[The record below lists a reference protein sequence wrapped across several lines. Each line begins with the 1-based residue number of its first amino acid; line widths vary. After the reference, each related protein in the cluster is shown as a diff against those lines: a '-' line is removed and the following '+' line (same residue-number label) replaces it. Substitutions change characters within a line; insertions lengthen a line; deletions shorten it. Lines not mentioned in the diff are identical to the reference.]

1 MGSVSQQ
8 LQRKVQED
16 PAVATYT
23 DVGYSIL
30 TGVDR
35 SDTNF
40 NTLSRSSGLVYVKD
54 GDLHHE
60 TTLGSKLCCRKAKHS
75 FKLCNVE
82 RLEVVQGDITILRKK
97 GHRNTQ
103 HIVPMKLGLRI
114 VFNNKKT
121 LVMEMIDAVKFCAR
135 LNQYIVS
142 SRLMKEETL
151 KTHGVASTRRAAHTR
166 SVRYTNTQAFRS
178 ATTHCGP
185 DQRVQN
191 IYVTLGGSGTLPHVS
206 H

>member
-1 MGSVSQQ
+1 MGSVNQQ
-8 LQRKVQED
+8 LKSKVQED
-16 PAVATYT
+16 PAVAMYT
-23 DVGYSIL
+23 DVGYTIL

-40 NTLSRSSGLVYVKD
+40 ATLSRCSGLVHVKD

-60 TTLGSKLCCRKAKHS
+60 TVLGNKLCCRKVKHS

-97 GHRNTQ
+97 GHRNTR

-114 VFNNKKT
+114 VFNNNKT
-121 LVMEMIDAVKFCAR
+121 LVMEMLDAVKFCAQ
-135 LNQYIVS
+135 LNQYILS
-142 SRLMKEETL
+142 SRMMKEEAL
-151 KTHGVASTRRAAHTR
+151 KTHGVARKAGHARSTR
-166 SVRYTNTQAFRS
+166 YTSTQAFRS

-185 DQRVQN
+185 DHRIQN
-191 IYVTLGGSGTLPHVS
+191 IYVTFGGTDTLPPVS